1 MNIHSDKKLNKE
13 LRKIR
18 KYQKTKSIILNEQIN
33 TLINSLNKFNNQYSI
48 LINKFENKIKTTR
61 TQFTNS
67 LIDLETVDK
76 SQKVLIDQM
85 IKLNNVF
92 SLTNNY
98 IENFQKL
105 IDTDMK
111 TFQQTNNEINIDSN
125 ISNNNELET
134 QTDFR
139 EQTLQLSTMY
149 ISTLLN
155 NISYEIPFDN
165 E

>member
-98 IENFQKL
+98 IENFQTL

-125 ISNNNELET
+125 ISNNNELDT

>member
-18 KYQKTKSIILNEQIN
+18 KYQKTKSIILNEHIN

-98 IENFQKL
+98 IENFQTL

>member
-98 IENFQKL
+98 IENFQTL

>member
-1 MNIHSDKKLNKE
+1 
-13 LRKIR
+13 
-18 KYQKTKSIILNEQIN
+18 
-33 TLINSLNKFNNQYSI
+33 
-48 LINKFENKIKTTR
+48 
-61 TQFTNS
+61 
-67 LIDLETVDK
+67 
-76 SQKVLIDQM
+76 
-85 IKLNNVF
+85 
-92 SLTNNY
+92 
-98 IENFQKL
+98 
-105 IDTDMK
+105 K

>member
-48 LINKFENKIKTTR
+48 LINKFENKIKTTK

-98 IENFQKL
+98 IENFQTL

-111 TFQQTNNEINIDSN
+111 TFQQTNNEINTDSN
-125 ISNNNELET
+125 ILNNPELET
-134 QTDFR
+134 QSDFR
-139 EQTLQLSTMY
+139 EQTLQLSIMY

>member
-1 MNIHSDKKLNKE
+1 MNIHSDRKLNKE
-13 LRKIR
+13 LIKIR
-18 KYQKTKSIILNEQIN
+18 KYQKTKSIILNDQIN
-33 TLINSLNKFNNQYSI
+33 RLINSLNRFNNEYSI
-48 LINKFENKIKTTR
+48 LINKFENKIKRTR
-61 TQFTNS
+61 SDYTNS
-67 LIDLETVDK
+67 LINLETVDK

-111 TFQQTNNEINIDSN
+111 TFEETNEEINRDSN
-125 ISNNNELET
+125 VLNNVDLET
-134 QTDFR
+134 ETNFR

-149 ISTLLN
+149 ISSLLN

>member
-1 MNIHSDKKLNKE
+1 MNIHSDRKLNKE
-13 LRKIR
+13 LRKIK
-18 KYQKTKSIILNEQIN
+18 KYQKTKSLILNEQIN
-33 TLINSLNKFNNQYSI
+33 TLINSLNRFNNEYSI
-48 LINKFENKIKTTR
+48 LIDKFENKIKTSR
-61 TQFTNS
+61 AQFSNS

-98 IENFQKL
+98 IENFQTL

-111 TFQQTNNEINIDSN
+111 NFNLTELNINTNSEQNTDNPQDVE
-125 ISNNNELET
+125 
-134 QTDFR
+134 TDFR
-139 EQTLQLSTMY
+139 EQTLQLSTLY
-149 ISTLLN
+149 ISALLN
-155 NISYEIPFDN
+155 NVSYEIPFDN

>member
-111 TFQQTNNEINIDSN
+111 TFQQTNNEMNIDSN
-125 ISNNNELET
+125 ILNNPELET

>member
-1 MNIHSDKKLNKE
+1 MNIHSDRKLNKE
-13 LRKIR
+13 LRKIK
-18 KYQKTKSIILNEQIN
+18 KYQKTKSLILNEQIN
-33 TLINSLNKFNNQYSI
+33 TLINSLNRFNNEYSI
-48 LINKFENKIKTTR
+48 LIIKFENKIKTSR
-61 TQFTNS
+61 AQFSNS

-98 IENFQKL
+98 IENFQTL

-111 TFQQTNNEINIDSN
+111 NFNLTDLNINTNSEQNTDNPQDI
-125 ISNNNELET
+125 ET
-134 QTDFR
+134 EFR
-139 EQTLQLSTMY
+139 EQTLQLSTLY
-149 ISTLLN
+149 ISALLN
-155 NISYEIPFDN
+155 NVSYEIPFDN